1 MKKFDKQLEDKIID
15 LYINKNYTKL
25 QIANICNLK
34 KDQINYILAKHKITK
49 NKKRDE
55 IFEKLIE
62 EYLTTNCTYLDLS
75 NKYNI
80 PDYKIEY
87 YFATRKIKRNK
98 KYIEDVFFNKTEE
111 SAYWIGFIAADGSLS
126 DKRHSVEIE
135 IQIRDINHLKKFS
148 KFVTYEDNL
157 KIGIRDKTK
166 SCRATLINQKMYD
179 DIKNYNLMP
188 NKSFKIRF
196 LNIISNFNND
206 DNLIKHF
213 IRGYFDGDGSVT
225 YRDNLTNLKVG
236 FCGNKEFL
244 LELQEYLNKLLNIE
258 TIMYSKK
265 GTDIKSL
272 YIRHKQDAIKF
283 LNYIYEDSNIYLDR
297 KYKKYAVLVGN
308 D

>member
-1 MKKFDKQLEDKIID
+1 MKKFDKQLEDEIID

-25 QIANICNLK
+25 QISDICNLK
-34 KDQINYILAKHKITK
+34 KDQINYILAKYKITK

-75 NKYNI
+75 KKYNI

-135 IQIRDINHLKKFS
+135 IQIGDINHLKKFS

-166 SCRATLINQKMYD
+166 SCRVTLINQKTYD

-225 YRDNLTNLKVG
+225 YHDNLTNLKVG

-258 TIMYSKK
+258 TVIYSKK

-272 YIRHKQDAIKF
+272 SIRHKQDAIKF
-283 LNYIYEDSNIYLDR
+283 LNYIYKDSNIYLDR

-308 D
+308 N